1 MKKIIK
7 KRAFE
12 NLQNK
17 LKIIEVDANNDVI
30 NMHWID
36 LQLKGW
42 IGTANLK
49 EEGMFDSDN
58 VPRLIYTNPVTI
70 WKKTSKQRQIYFKS

>member
-58 VPRLIYTNPVTI
+58 VLRLIYTNPVTI
-70 WKKTSKQRQIYFKS
+70 WKNTSKQRQIYFKS

>member
-1 MKKIIK
+1 MRHILFRHVLPAEIMHFTAPDKILKKIIE

-30 NMHWID
+30 NMH
-36 LQLKGW
+36 
-42 IGTANLK
+42 
-49 EEGMFDSDN
+49 
-58 VPRLIYTNPVTI
+58 
-70 WKKTSKQRQIYFKS
+70 